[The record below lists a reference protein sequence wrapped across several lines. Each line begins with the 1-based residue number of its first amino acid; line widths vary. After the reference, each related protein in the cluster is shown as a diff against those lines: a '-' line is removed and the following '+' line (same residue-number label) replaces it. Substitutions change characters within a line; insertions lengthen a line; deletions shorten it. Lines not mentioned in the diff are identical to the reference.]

1 METLAR
7 LTGDPNHTWLSALP
21 KGFFR
26 AVEKAVGYKGSVR
39 FFGETVCDLLRGA
52 LQYDRMST
60 QLLCLRLLCALDPL
74 LVEQDPALKA
84 FVPSLQGCA
93 ERLGVHILDLKNR
106 YANPTSAGWA
116 DCCIRMYFLNDPQ
129 KHVFEIQL
137 VHLDLFRCRARLG
150 AHGAYGKSRG
160 AAELLER
167 MGEEVPVEA
176 GAVASASSAASGAGS
191 AAAAGAGGDLAA
203 ALEAVKVEM
212 RAEMAAEKA
221 AMEAKMRA
229 ELAAEKAAMQAQID
243 GLQAR
248 LSALPAAATAQLLK
262 ERMTQQM
269 MQPAAPLE
277 PSRCTASGPGLKGDL
292 SAGKPV
298 SFTITTYRTKKK
310 PGSDVFDVVFRT
322 HPDGDVVDAGC
333 SVKDRKDG
341 SHAVTYKWPHT
352 GSVFTVSVECGGS
365 GIKGSPFTLTC
376 Q

>member
-1 METLAR
+1 
-7 LTGDPNHTWLSALP
+7 
-21 KGFFR
+21 
-26 AVEKAVGYKGSVR
+26 
-39 FFGETVCDLLRGA
+39 
-52 LQYDRMST
+52 
-60 QLLCLRLLCALDPL
+60 
-74 LVEQDPALKA
+74 
-84 FVPSLQGCA
+84 
-93 ERLGVHILDLKNR
+93 
-106 YANPTSAGWA
+106 
-116 DCCIRMYFLNDPQ
+116 
-129 KHVFEIQL
+129 
-137 VHLDLFRCRARLG
+137 
-150 AHGAYGKSRG
+150 
-160 AAELLER
+160 

-176 GAVASASSAASGAGS
+176 GAVASASSAASGS
-191 AAAAGAGGDLAA
+191 AAGAGGDLAA
-203 ALEAVKVEM
+203 ALEAL
-212 RAEMAAEKA
+212 EKKMEAKEA
-221 AMEAKMRA
+221 AMEAK
-229 ELAAEKAAMQAQID
+229 LAAKEAAMQAQID

-248 LSALPAAATAQLLK
+248 LSALPAAATAQVWK